1 MITVHVGAKSTRQGS
16 NFAWMW
22 STKSKKGTWGK
33 SEGTETVAEIFA
45 IISALNK
52 LAAYSTHNIVFVT
65 TKNEI
70 YNIVEKKTK
79 SNHMAIVELRKAMYL
94 WKGKINIK
102 VITPSSQDETHRYVV
117 TTLNKLIEKKL
128 SKEPVAKKDMNTRI
142 IEMGTKQRNN
152 AVLKKPTSK
161 PRKLAREVL
170 ITSFNDDDDAPRGI
184 PKSNNVAPP
193 TMQICPSCNGKINIY
208 TNECRCS
215 V

>member
-1 MITVHVGAKSTRQGS
+1 MITVHVGAKSTRQGN

-22 STKSKKGTWGK
+22 STKNKKGTWGK
-33 SEGTETVAEIFA
+33 SEGTETLAEIFA

-52 LAAYSTHNIVFVT
+52 LAAYSAHNIVFVT
-65 TKNEI
+65 TKQEI

-79 SNHMAIVELRKAMYL
+79 SNHMAIIELRKALYT
-94 WKGKINIK
+94 WKGKVNIQ

-117 TTLNKLIEKKL
+117 STLNKLIEKKL

-142 IEMGTKQRNN
+142 VEMGTKQRNN
-152 AVLKKPTSK
+152 AVLKKPTSV
-161 PRKLAREVL
+161 PRKKAREVL
-170 ITSFNDDDDAPRGI
+170 ITSFHDDDDAPRGI
-184 PKSNNVAPP
+184 PKPKVSSTPA
-193 TMQICPSCNGKINIY
+193 MQICPSCNGKINIY